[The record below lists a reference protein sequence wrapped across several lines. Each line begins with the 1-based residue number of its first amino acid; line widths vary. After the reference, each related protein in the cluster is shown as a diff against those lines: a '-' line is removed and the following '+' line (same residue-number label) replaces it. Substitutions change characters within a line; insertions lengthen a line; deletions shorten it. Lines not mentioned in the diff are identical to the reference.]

1 MPINQIKSVVV
12 MASGNG
18 SVAQAVFDAQLNGV
32 LTGLIKI
39 EKVISDQPDAGV
51 LNRAEQAG
59 IPTVTL
65 TVKAFANRSEWNRA
79 LIDEVDAS
87 KPWLVVSAGFM
98 RILSPDFVNKFQTIN
113 THPALLPAFPGAHA
127 VADAMAAGVEVTGAT
142 VHFVDEGVDTG
153 QIIKQAIVEIHKGDT
168 QVELHERIKI
178 EERKILVETI
188 KELVMKSEEQA

>member
-1 MPINQIKSVVV
+1 MNQIKSIVI
-12 MASGNG
+12 MASGDG
-18 SVAQAVFDAQLNGV
+18 SVAQAVFDAQSHGV
-32 LTGLIKI
+32 LAGLIKI

-51 LNRAEQAG
+51 LNRAIQAG
-59 IPTVTL
+59 IPSATL
-65 TVKAFANRSEWNRA
+65 PMKNFANRSEWNRA
-79 LIDEVDAS
+79 LIDEVDES

-127 VADAMAAGVEVTGAT
+127 VADAMAAGVAVTGAT

-153 QIIKQAIVEIHKGDT
+153 QIIKQVSVEMHKGDT

-178 EERKILVETI
+178 QERKILVQTI

>member
-1 MPINQIKSVVV
+1 MNPIKSIVV
-12 MASGNG
+12 MASGDG
-18 SVAQAVFDAQLNGV
+18 SVAQAVFDAQSKGV
-32 LTGLIKI
+32 LAGLIKI

-51 LNRAEQAG
+51 LNRAKQAG
-59 IPTVTL
+59 IPAITL
-65 TVKAFANRSEWNRA
+65 PMKNFANRSEWNRA
-79 LIDEVDAS
+79 LIDEVDDS
-87 KPWLVVSAGFM
+87 NPWLVVSAGFM

-153 QIIKQAIVEIHKGDT
+153 QIIKQVSVEVRKGDT
-168 QVELHERIKI
+168 QAELHERIKI

>member
-1 MPINQIKSVVV
+1 MNQIKSVVV

-39 EKVISDQPDAGV
+39 EKVVSDQPDAGV

-59 IPTVTL
+59 IATVTL
-65 TVKAFANRSEWNRA
+65 PVKAFANRAEWNRA

-127 VADAMAAGVEVTGAT
+127 VADAMAAGMAVTGAT

-153 QIIKQAIVEIHKGDT
+153 QIIMQASVEIHKDDT

-178 EERKILVETI
+178 EERKILVQTI

>member
-1 MPINQIKSVVV
+1 MLMNQIKSVVV
-12 MASGNG
+12 MASGDG

-32 LTGLIKI
+32 LAGLIKI
-39 EKVISDQPDAGV
+39 EKVISDQPGAGV
-51 LNRAEQAG
+51 LNRAKQAG

-65 TVKAFANRSEWNRA
+65 PVKDFADRSEWSKA
-79 LIDEVDAS
+79 LIGEVAKT

-98 RILSPDFVNKFQTIN
+98 RILSPEFVNQFQSIN

-127 VADAMAAGVEVTGAT
+127 VADAMAAGVQVTGAT

-153 QIIKQAIVEIHKGDT
+153 QIIKQASVEVRRGET
-168 QVELHERIKI
+168 QAELHERIKI

-188 KELVMKSEEQA
+188 KELAKGTGESA

>member
-1 MPINQIKSVVV
+1 MNQIRSIVV
-12 MASGNG
+12 MASGDG
-18 SVAQAVFDAQLNGV
+18 SVAQAVFDAQSKGV
-32 LTGLIKI
+32 LAGLIKI
-39 EKVISDQPDAGV
+39 EKVISDQPNAGV
-51 LNRAEQAG
+51 LNRAKQAG
-59 IPTVTL
+59 IPTITL
-65 TVKAFANRSEWNRA
+65 PMKDFVNRSEWNRA
-79 LIDEVDAS
+79 LIDAVDAS

-127 VADAMAAGVEVTGAT
+127 VADAMAAGVAVTGAT

-153 QIIKQAIVEIHKGDT
+153 QIIKQVSVEMHKGDT

-178 EERKILVETI
+178 QERKILVQTI